1 MASDLQLKRAPFP
14 QEEEEEFQQILK
26 QIGGKG
32 NVYLVGDVNREDG
45 ECKCSLMKEFVADVL
60 PVDDL
65 HREINSNGGVKSDCC
80 PGQDGQQRKPEVG
93 ASIRAKSDKGRAM
106 RCALVIFIFRH
117 SYVHEKANHVCV
129 KEVLKDVKARTVG
142 HGAWPGLLGLVHAHS
157 ESPET
162 RESVELLE
170 QMLRSVF
177 RKHPHDSI
185 WAGHFVPKAL
195 EGVQA
200 IRRHVC
206 KAVLS
211 AQATAFE
218 DCFRWF
224 KLIIQAETYNI
235 LVFKLI
241 TQLLTS
247 LSSSLVCCSS
257 SMVRLIMLVDQLN
270 HQIDSI
276 EIKI

>member
-211 AQATAFE
+211 AQATDNAPVQKGHLFLSVRQW
-218 DCFRWF
+218 FRRGRRDRANNSSNCQVHRGNTESTEEGIPLQ
-224 KLIIQAETYNI
+224 KRAEPRVLEPGY
-235 LVFKLI
+235 
-241 TQLLTS
+241 
-247 LSSSLVCCSS
+247 
-257 SMVRLIMLVDQLN
+257 
-270 HQIDSI
+270 
-276 EIKI
+276 

>member
-211 AQATAFE
+211 AQATGKVKGVGAG
-218 DCFRWF
+218 
-224 KLIIQAETYNI
+224 LILGGGHICQYEPNELISFLGGTNPPVSNI
-235 LVFKLI
+235 GWDMSHPSPPVPTPMGK
-241 TQLLTS
+241 
-247 LSSSLVCCSS
+247 V
-257 SMVRLIMLVDQLN
+257 V
-270 HQIDSI
+270 H
-276 EIKI
+276 